1 MFIIESFFQFSYIY
15 LTKMT
20 WTQVFIVFVLIF
32 IISCLVSIGIN
43 YSIGDRFKK
52 TSGGVDD
59 TINEE
64 SASNELAA
72 CSKEINQMAGGAERI
87 LSLKILDK
95 MMPYLKEVKSSSD
108 VEEYLAKYFEYPA
121 KEIRELKDDLRTEA
135 PQKYRFL
142 HTLISDIVDRNSIES
157 PEQFFEKSELTYQDF
172 LPKEMRGFLTDAKRL
187 GKVTVQ
193 DLKKVSKLL
202 DDYLSD
208 EGTYLTK
215 HKLESETEEF
225 IRSHK
230 IFKLK
235 ADKVTMPP
243 KKLEQLIEKDPTKV
257 FELDLLGMIPAMH
270 SHAVSKRKISKEDEL
285 KRQLEKDVETL
296 ELFRKYP
303 DSGAYSASTIRD
315 LARRMENAAIRLY
328 GRPYATRLLEDLYR
342 DYDYFGRRSSER
354 ERDEARRERET
365 FRRERDDERRR
376 REQAE
381 RERTQEEQRRR
392 TAQQQQEAADRALAE
407 RLAREQE
414 DERARERQ
422 VREREQERQREI
434 ERIHNLEQIALG
446 KQHDADA
453 PEIRERDAVN
463 PIDEGIDPD
472 IWKFGAKEKKDNIDT
487 LDTLTDEEMEE
498 IIL

>member
-1 MFIIESFFQFSYIY
+1 M
-15 LTKMT
+15 
-20 WTQVFIVFVLIF
+20 
-32 IISCLVSIGIN
+32 
-43 YSIGDRFKK
+43 GDRLKN
-52 TSGGVDD
+52 TTGGVDE
-59 TINEE
+59 TIDKE
-64 SASNELAA
+64 SASNELAS
-72 CSKEINQMAGGAERI
+72 CSKEINQMAGGAENV

-108 VEEYLAKYFEYPA
+108 VEEYLTKYFEYPV

-142 HTLISDIVDRNSIES
+142 HTLISDIVDRNSIET

-187 GKVTVQ
+187 GKVTIQ

-215 HKLESETEEF
+215 HKLEDEAEEF

-235 ADKVTMPP
+235 ADKATMPP
-243 KKLEQLIEKDPTKV
+243 KKLEALIEKDPTKV
-257 FELDLLGMIPAMH
+257 FELDLLGMIPAMQ
-270 SHAVSKRKISKEDEL
+270 SRAVSKRKVSKEDEL

-303 DSGAYSASTIRD
+303 DSGAYSAATIRD
-315 LARRMENAAIRLY
+315 LARRMENAAIKLY
-328 GRPYATRLLEDLYR
+328 GRPYATRLLEGYR

-354 ERDEARRERET
+354 ERDEARREREDL
-365 FRRERDDERRR
+365 RRERDEERRR

-381 RERTQEEQRRR
+381 RERAREEQGRR
-392 TAQQQQEAADRALAE
+392 ASQQQQEAADRALAE
-407 RLAREQE
+407 RIERGEREQLE
-414 DERARERQ
+414 
-422 VREREQERQREI
+422 REREHREQLEREERMSEQLKEAQRRAQKAEFKND
-434 ERIHNLEQIALG
+434 EF
-446 KQHDADA
+446 
-453 PEIRERDAVN
+453 ERDVISPEA
-463 PIDEGIDPD
+463 EGIDPELWN
-472 IWKFGAKEKKDNIDT
+472 IGGKEKKDNIDT
-487 LDTLTDEEMEE
+487 LGTLTDDEMAE